1 MEKHILS
8 KSTFIKGYHCLKS
21 LYLHKKRPFLRDR
34 LSAEQR
40 AKFKRGHKV
49 GDMAQDLFPGGIDV
63 SPKSPSQYQKSA
75 VRTGELIEQG
85 QEIIYEATFQ
95 FNKVLV
101 MLDILVKTE
110 EGWDAYEV
118 KSSKSLSETYFTD
131 AALQYYVI
139 ENSGLK
145 INKFYLVYVDEN
157 YRLKEEL
164 NIQEYFIK
172 QDVTEDLIP
181 KQEFIGSK
189 IEEEILMLQ
198 EKHSP
203 KIAVGDHC
211 FAPYKCDF
219 VGFCWKKIA
228 DKTYLPKSLENLS
241 SLNIPKESVPIS
253 FIFAEQAIPECKNEI
268 AYFQKC
274 IGFKVGENDA
284 LISGKSCED
293 KQAFIHSFFKELK
306 GGEKY
311 FSYELRKVNE
321 WLTDISV
328 QFPEYYSRIEDFKQ
342 NSNGIIE
349 KLIEA
354 GHFEAKETSKYSIAF
369 LAKDVLKDDS
379 LSKSTIYSDLLAT
392 DLYQNMKE
400 DFWGDESPD
409 IDSLKEYVNSK
420 TEIVKGLIDHKLS

>member
-34 LSAEQR
+34 LTAEQR

-49 GDMAQDLFPGGIDV
+49 GDMAQHLFPGGIDV

-110 EGWDAYEV
+110 DGWDAYEV
-118 KSSKSLSETYFTD
+118 KSSKSLSETYYTD

-157 YRLKEEL
+157 YRLNEEL

-172 QDVTEDLIP
+172 KDVTQDLIP

-189 IEEEILMLQ
+189 IEEEMIMLQ

-228 DKTYLPKSLENLS
+228 DKTYLPISLENIETLS
-241 SLNIPKESVPIS
+241 IPKESIPIS
-253 FIFAEQAIPECKNEI
+253 FIFSEQAIPECKNEI

-274 IGFKVGENDA
+274 IAYKIGDGEVV
-284 LISGKSCED
+284 ISGKSCEE
-293 KQAFIHSFFKELK
+293 KKTFIHSFFKELK
-306 GGEKY
+306 EGEKY
-311 FSYELRKVNE
+311 ITYDLKKTIQ
-321 WLTDISV
+321 WLGEIAI
-328 QFPEYYSRIEDFKQ
+328 QFPEFANKIEEFKN
-342 NSNGIIE
+342 NSHGILE
-349 KLIEA
+349 TLIEA
-354 GHFEAKETSKYSIAF
+354 DHFEMKDSSKYSLAF
-369 LAKDVLKDDS
+369 LAKDILKDSS

-409 IDSLKEYVNSK
+409 IESLKEYLNAQTK
-420 TEIVKGLIDHKLS
+420 ITKALMQL